1 MKVYEKPKIY
11 IGNVKPSKCIVL
23 GNWDMQQV
31 RKLEEYFVSGKELAG
46 SDESIRLSYA
56 K

>member
-1 MKVYEKPKIY
+1 MKVYEKPKVY
-11 IGNVKPSKCIVL
+11 IGNVKLSKCIAL

-31 RKLEEYFVSGKELAG
+31 RKLEECFASGKNLAG